1 MIFLGRIDEDVEKIR
16 SRPFMTPLL
25 SFMVQRV
32 RPPIIEESRIMSTP
46 KLAPPIPAGT
56 VYKVT
61 SRLVW
66 VGTVEAADETRRWR
80 RRRLSSRSRRRN

>member
-32 RPPIIEESRIMSTP
+32 RPPIIEES
-46 KLAPPIPAGT
+46 G
-56 VYKVT
+56 
-61 SRLVW
+61 
-66 VGTVEAADETRRWR
+66 
-80 RRRLSSRSRRRN
+80 

>member
-32 RPPIIEESRIMSTP
+32 RPPIIEESRIMSTR
-46 KLAPPIPAGT
+46 KLAPKIPTGT

-61 SRLVW
+61 SSWFGVD
-66 VGTVEAADETRRWR
+66 AADETRRWR